1 MDDLKEIHEWT
12 EYRHNDDI
20 IRDILKADLI
30 ASLAETPEWDEAGE
44 PEVIGNALTSIAR
57 SLVTLNELIL
67 RGYAQN

>member
-1 MDDLKEIHEWT
+1 MDDWKEIQEWQQL
-12 EYRHNDDI
+12 RHNEDI

-30 ASLAETPEWDEAGE
+30 ASRAEKQVKIIDNESDI
-44 PEVIGNALTSIAR
+44 IGNSLRSIAR